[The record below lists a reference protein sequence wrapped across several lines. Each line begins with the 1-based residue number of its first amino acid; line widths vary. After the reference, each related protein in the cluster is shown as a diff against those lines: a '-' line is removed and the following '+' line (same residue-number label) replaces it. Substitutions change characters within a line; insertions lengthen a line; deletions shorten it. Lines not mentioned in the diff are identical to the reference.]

1 MELIDFFLGGI
12 STSSITDP
20 ATNLTIDS
28 TDTAVSGTALLENYR
43 LADLSGNN
51 TYRSLVD
58 RAEAHLINPY
68 PEPQYPYLVAS
79 TLNVD
84 TGEYVYKDYG
94 WVGGIDSFYEVRPM

>member
-84 TGEYVYKDYG
+84 TGVYVYKDYG